1 MKTKDKIAIILI
13 LLLIYLTNYSN
24 KMIERMENYTNCIG
38 LVAGAGQLNFQERI
52 DEIKGLTQT
61 EWGVKFDEA
70 MDYTPPPSGTAT
82 NIDLCVKSFFELG
95 DIDAAGI
102 VENTTHTR

>member
-24 KMIERMENYTNCIG
+24 KMIERMENYNNCG
-38 LVAGAGQLNFQERI
+38 RLSPGAGQLNFQERI

-61 EWGVKFDEA
+61 EWVVKFNEA
-70 MDYTPPPSGTAT
+70 MNYTSGTAT
-82 NIDLCVKSFFELG
+82 DIDLCVKSFFEFG
-95 DIDAAGI
+95 DGGI
-102 VENTTHTR
+102 EENKIHTR

>member
-24 KMIERMENYTNCIG
+24 KMIERMENYTNCID
-38 LVAGAGQLNFQERI
+38 LPPGAGQLTFQERI

-61 EWGVKFDEA
+61 EWEVKFNEA
-70 MDYTPPPSGTAT
+70 MNYRSGTAT
-82 NIDLCVKSFFELG
+82 DIDLCVKSFFEFG
-95 DIDAAGI
+95 DGGI
-102 VENTTHTR
+102 EENKIHTR